1 MSDMADVLMD
11 HHSKSY
17 NMDRK
22 ITFCLDPTCCWE
34 AEAENFAE
42 AAEAFARHQRDM
54 LSAAGF
60 GPVQAA
66 RAEALDDAAD
76 AADDPSR
83 EDMDTYFLDQSDVG
97 RWLRA
102 RAVAERGE
110 G

>member
-1 MSDMADVLMD
+1 MSDLSEKLAA
-11 HHSKSY
+11 
-17 NMDRK
+17 
-22 ITFCLDPTCCWE
+22 IP
-34 AEAENFAE
+34 E
-42 AAEAFARHQRDM
+42 AAVEAVAKGIRDDDWPDHEDQIHHPVKDYMSNARAA
-54 LSAAGF
+54 LEAAAAAGF

>member
-1 MSDMADVLMD
+1 MSDLSEKLAAIPEAVVEAVAKGIRDDDWPDLED
-11 HHSKSY
+11 QIHHPVKDYMS
-17 NMDRK
+17 NAR
-22 ITFCLDPTCCWE
+22 
-34 AEAENFAE
+34 
-42 AAEAFARHQRDM
+42 AA
-54 LSAAGF
+54 LSVAGF